1 MERPVAP
8 RETGGVRH
16 AILLRGINLGPTNRI
31 SMPGLREALERRGFE
46 EPRTYLQSGNVVVD
60 SDLALTALEQAVAGV
75 IAVEFG
81 LEIPVLAVTAPALAA
96 VVEGNPYRCQAEAD
110 PTRVHAMFA
119 QPMPPAAALG
129 SIETDR
135 YLPEEFSPGPGVIYL
150 HLPNGMGR
158 AKLPEALG
166 RVAAASTVT
175 VRNWRTVEAL
185 AAMVGE

>member
-1 MERPVAP
+1 M
-8 RETGGVRH
+8 GVRH
-16 AILLRGINLGPTNRI
+16 AIFLRGINLGSHNRI
-31 SMPGLREALERRGFE
+31 LMPGLREALERSGFE

-60 SDLALTALEQAVAGV
+60 SDLTPTALEQAVADV
-75 IAVEFG
+75 ITEEFG
-81 LEIPVLAVTAPALAA
+81 LDIAVLAMAAPALAA
-96 VVEGNPYRCQAEAD
+96 VVDGNPYRSQAAAD

-119 QPMPPAAALG
+119 APMPAAAALG

-150 HLPNGMGR
+150 HLPNGLGR

-166 RVAAASTVT
+166 RVATASTVT
-175 VRNWRTVEAL
+175 VRNWRTVDAL